1 MITHIAQHTDK
12 GLAGILLALD
22 LKKAFDT
29 VDHSI
34 LIGGAAVHWFRQY
47 LNGRTQFIRI
57 NGVSSRI
64 ADMRYGVPQG
74 SILGSTLFLVYMNS
88 LSNLCLNGSLQLYAD
103 DTCLIYFS
111 NTSALVWA
119 AVEENLNEISQW
131 LKYYKLT
138 LNTVKSEYMVI
149 SKKQEWNNLQINLN
163 GAELK
168 RSTCVKYLGLYIDS
182 QLTWEQHILQLC
194 KKISPAVGILGRITK
209 YLPLKYRKLLY
220 FSLVPHL
227 SYLTLIW
234 TRTSLYRLKPLQ
246 ILQNRAIKRVFN
258 LPLRHPT
265 NLLYRPNGILDI
277 NMLSTYQTCVFI
289 HNCSHSNIHSS
300 MQLISFNQIH
310 NYDTRNSGNFRTANI
325 RTLTGQRSILS
336 DGLRHYNVFPLQIST
351 LPPRHFEIAFKKHL
365 WFA

>member
-1 MITHIAQHTDK
+1 M
-12 GLAGILLALD
+12 
-22 LKKAFDT
+22 KKK
-29 VDHSI
+29 I
-34 LIGGAAVHWFRQY
+34 Y
-47 LNGRTQFIRI
+47 
-57 NGVSSRI
+57 
-64 ADMRYGVPQG
+64 
-74 SILGSTLFLVYMNS
+74 S
-88 LSNLCLNGSLQLYAD
+88 LYNLCLNGSLQLYAD

-111 NTSALVWA
+111 NTPAIARA
-119 AVEENLNEISQW
+119 AVEEDLNEISQW

-194 KKISPAVGILGRITK
+194 KKILTTVGILGRIMK
-209 YLPLKYRKLLY
+209 YLLLKYRKLLI
-220 FSLVPHL
+220 FSLVHLHL

-310 NYDTRNSGNFRTANI
+310 NYDTRNSGNFRM
-325 RTLTGQRSILS
+325 
-336 DGLRHYNVFPLQIST
+336 
-351 LPPRHFEIAFKKHL
+351 EI
-365 WFA
+365 